1 MSEDKPIDGVDVKPL
16 LDVLARRG
24 GAKSND
30 PGIGAFESVRQLA
43 LWTGTVHDIQLLT
56 LKRNAML
63 ITGSKKVV
71 LGVDPEKRTVN
82 YVYRMPVEA
91 LVSSTE
97 PQRSRE
103 TIHSMMEALALQVLG
118 PGWTVIHGGLP
129 EHDTIPSNVTRATSK
144 SRKPPKRKRKGSSKK
159 ARNRK

>member
-1 MSEDKPIDGVDVKPL
+1 MSEDKPSDGVDVKPL

-30 PGIGAFESVRQLA
+30 PGIGVFENVRQLS

-63 ITGSKKVV
+63 ITGSKVV
-71 LGVDPEKRTVN
+71 LGVDPENRTVN
-82 YVYRMPVEA
+82 YVYRTPVESIVP
-91 LVSSTE
+91 LTE

-103 TIHSMMEALALQVLG
+103 TIHSMMEALVLQVLG
-118 PGWTVIHGGLP
+118 PGWTITHGGLP

-144 SRKPPKRKRKGSSKK
+144 SRKPSKRKRKGSSKK